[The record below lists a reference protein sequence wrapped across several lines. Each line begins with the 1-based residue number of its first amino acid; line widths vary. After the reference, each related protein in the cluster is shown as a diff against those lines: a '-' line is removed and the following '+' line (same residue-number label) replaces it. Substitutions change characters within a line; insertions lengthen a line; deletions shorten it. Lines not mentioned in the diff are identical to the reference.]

1 MNKVKEITEITVQDI
16 ISLLEPEYYMYHV
29 GDNSFNESIEAI
41 QQAIKDNSFDC
52 LYNSM
57 CLDHADGL
65 LDALTLLHF
74 KMRAEFGIT
83 LREAKV
89 LVDQYQEELENT
101 ILNRDISDPIGC
113 MIKNTSRQVMFY
125 DTGYEVVSDSW
136 TWDDEKV
143 AQVRE
148 QIKSIVS
155 LTSDVS
161 DEDIDDMIQSTTYG
175 GNLVIYFLENFERF
189 ITERDFKS
197 ISFRHA
203 AIAIIDID
211 EGSGNHCYLSMDHKF
226 ALPFKRENIFL
237 DKSIKYNYTFEVC
250 GLDSKWCRSTIVE
263 LSEEPSTSGVELSLS
278 GVQNNIEENKRFLKI
293 FNEGG
298 CSFSDRDI
306 TRHRDVFYTNNF
318 PCGSKCPHC
327 GAFWVD

>member
-1 MNKVKEITEITVQDI
+1 MNKTKEITAITVQDI
-16 ISLLEPEYYMYHV
+16 ISLLEPKYDMYYV
-29 GDNSFNESIEAI
+29 G
-41 QQAIKDNSFDC
+41 DNSFDC

-57 CLDHADGL
+57 CLDHADSL
-65 LDALTLLHF
+65 SDALSMLQF

-113 MIKNTSRQVMFY
+113 MIRNTSKQVMFY
-125 DTGYEVVSDSW
+125 DTGYEVESESW
-136 TWDDEKV
+136 SWNDEQV

-161 DEDIDDMIQSTTYG
+161 NEDIDEMIKTATYG
-175 GNLVIYFLENFERF
+175 GKLVIYFLENFEKL
-189 ITERDFKS
+189 ITKEGINS

-203 AIAIIDID
+203 AVAIIDID
-211 EGSGNHCYLSMDHKF
+211 GGSGDHCYLSMDHKF

-237 DKSIKYNYTFEVC
+237 DKSIKYNYTFAVC

-263 LSEEPSTSGVELSLS
+263 LSEEPSTSGIELPLS
-278 GVQNNIEENKRFLKI
+278 DVQDNIDENKKFLKI

-318 PCGSKCPHC
+318 LCGSKCPHC

>member
-1 MNKVKEITEITVQDI
+1 MNKTKEITEITVQDI
-16 ISLLEPEYYMYHV
+16 ISLLEPDYDMYYV
-29 GDNSFNESIEAI
+29 GDNSFNESIETM
-41 QQAIKDNSFDC
+41 QQAIKNNSLDC
-52 LYNSM
+52 LNNSM
-57 CLDHADGL
+57 YLDPAEGL
-65 LDALTLLHF
+65 TDALSTLQF

-83 LREAKV
+83 LREAKI

-113 MIKNTSRQVMFY
+113 MIKNTSKQVMFY
-125 DTGYEVVSDSW
+125 DTGYEVESESW
-136 TWDDEKV
+136 SWNDEQV
-143 AQVRE
+143 ANVRE

-161 DEDIDDMIQSTTYG
+161 DEDIDDMIKTATYG
-175 GNLVIYFLENFERF
+175 GKLVIYFLENFERF
-189 ITERDFKS
+189 IVDDIKS

-211 EGSGNHCYLSMDHKF
+211 YGSGDHCYLSMEHKF
-226 ALPFKRENIFL
+226 SLPFERGNIFL
-237 DKSIKYNYTFEVC
+237 DKSIKYNYTFAVC
-250 GLDSKWCRSTIVE
+250 GLDSRWCRSTVLE
-263 LSEEPSTSGVELSLS
+263 LNEEPSEFGVELPLS

-306 TRHRDVFYTNNF
+306 TRHRDVTYINDF